1 MIVLDAVSKWYPS
14 GIRPALSD
22 VSAEIGAGE
31 FVFLVGPSGSGK
43 STLLRLL
50 LREER
55 ASSGQVVVAGQDVAR
70 IPDRRVPRLRR
81 TVGCVFQDYRL
92 LPNRT
97 VAANVAFA
105 LDVIGRPRHVVRS
118 IVPEALELVGLGEK
132 AQSYPDELSG
142 GEQQRV
148 AIARA
153 FVGRPRVL
161 LADEPTGNLDPT
173 TSIEIMHLLDAIHQ
187 AGTTVLMAT
196 HNAALVDAMRRRV
209 LELSDGTL
217 VRDEARGGYDTA
229 PVPLAPS
236 IPTQSGRELPW
247 SPGAGGPSG
256 AAGPAGVSGAV
267 GASGTAGAS
276 GAAGVSGASG
286 VPASRG
292 AVG

>member
-1 MIVLDAVSKWYPS
+1 MIVLDAVSKWYPT
-14 GIRPALSD
+14 GDRPALAD
-22 VSAEIGAGE
+22 VSAEIGTGE

-55 ASSGQVVVAGQDVAR
+55 ASAGQVLVAGRDVAR

-81 TVGCVFQDYRL
+81 AVGCVFQDFRL

-105 LDVIGRPRHVVRS
+105 LDVVGRPRHVVRS
-118 IVPEALELVGLGEK
+118 VVPEALELVGLREA
-132 AQSYPDELSG
+132 AQRYPDELSG

-161 LADEPTGNLDPT
+161 LADEPTGNLDPA
-173 TSIEIMHLLDAIHQ
+173 TSLEIMKLLDTIHR

-196 HNAALVDAMRRRV
+196 HNASLVDAMRRRV
-209 LELSDGTL
+209 LELGDGVL
-217 VRDEARGGYDTA
+217 IRDEADGRYDQTVPQPIAVPAQSAGDGGVD
-229 PVPLAPS
+229 
-236 IPTQSGRELPW
+236 SGVD
-247 SPGAGGPSG
+247 SGIGIGGIG
-256 AAGPAGVSGAV
+256 GIGIGIGGIGGVGGGVSSPWAPPV
-267 GASGTAGAS
+267 
-276 GAAGVSGASG
+276 
-286 VPASRG
+286 RG

>member
-1 MIVLDAVSKWYPS
+1 MIVLSSVSKRYPN
-14 GIRPALSD
+14 GARPALID

-55 ASSGQVVVAGQDVAR
+55 ATSGQVIVAGRDVAR
-70 IPDRRVPRLRR
+70 IADRRVPQLRR
-81 TVGCVFQDYRL
+81 IVGCVFQDFRL

-105 LDVIGRPRHVVRS
+105 LDVVGRPRHVVRS
-118 IVPEALELVGLGEK
+118 VVPEVLELVGLGEK
-132 AQSYPDELSG
+132 ADRYPDELSG

-173 TSIEIMHLLDAIHQ
+173 TSIEIMSLLDAVHR
-187 AGTTVLMAT
+187 AGTTVIMAT
-196 HNAALVDAMRRRV
+196 HNASLVDAMRRRV
-209 LELSDGTL
+209 LELGDGAL
-217 VRDEARGGYDTA
+217 IRDEAGGRYDQTA
-229 PVPLAPS
+229 PQPLQPSTSPPPSASPPGVVPA
-236 IPTQSGRELPW
+236 Q
-247 SPGAGGPSG
+247 
-256 AAGPAGVSGAV
+256 PAGTAPAGEHSPWAAPARSGPV
-267 GASGTAGAS
+267 G
-276 GAAGVSGASG
+276 
-286 VPASRG
+286 
-292 AVG
+292 

>member
-217 VRDEARGGYDTA
+217 VRDEARGGYDTV

-236 IPTQSGRELPW
+236 IPTQSGPELPW
-247 SPGAGGPSG
+247 SPGPS
-256 AAGPAGVSGAV
+256 GPAGVSGAV

-276 GAAGVSGASG
+276 GAAGVSG

>member
-1 MIVLDAVSKWYPS
+1 MIVLTSVSKRYPN
-14 GIRPALSD
+14 GVRPALSD
-22 VSAEIGAGE
+22 VSAAIGPGE

-55 ASSGQVVVAGQDVAR
+55 PSAGRVVVAGLDVAR

-81 TVGCVFQDYRL
+81 AVGCVFQDFRL

-105 LDVIGRPRHVVRS
+105 LDVVGRPRHVVRS
-118 IVPEALELVGLGEK
+118 VVPEALNLVGLGDK
-132 AQSYPDELSG
+132 AASYPDELSG

-161 LADEPTGNLDPT
+161 LADEPTGNLDPA
-173 TSIEIMHLLDAIHQ
+173 TSLEIMGLLDTVHR

-196 HNAALVDAMRRRV
+196 HNAALVDAMRHRV
-209 LELSDGTL
+209 LELREGTL
-217 VRDEARGGYDTA
+217 VRDEPEGRYDQAAA
-229 PVPLAPS
+229 PAAAPAPAVPVQVTLPERERSPWAAPS
-236 IPTQSGRELPW
+236 R
-247 SPGAGGPSG
+247 
-256 AAGPAGVSGAV
+256 GPAA
-267 GASGTAGAS
+267 
-276 GAAGVSGASG
+276 
-286 VPASRG
+286 
-292 AVG
+292 